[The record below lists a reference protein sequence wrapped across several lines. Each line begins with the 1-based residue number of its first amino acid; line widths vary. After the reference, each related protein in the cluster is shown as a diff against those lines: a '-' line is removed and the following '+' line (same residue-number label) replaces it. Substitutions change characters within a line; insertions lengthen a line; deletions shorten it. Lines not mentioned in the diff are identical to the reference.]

1 MCTHSNI
8 LFVSVRQRGVH
19 QRIEHCKNNFG
30 IQDHTHN
37 LPSYCRTRY
46 HNTRLT
52 RRHRFLPYR
61 DMSER
66 SQSDPN
72 LAGSHSDTYTIH
84 FVPNECLP
92 DKNVR
97 LVRLTYTTLRSCLLG
112 RCAAASA
119 GRGTIHCNDRDDH
132 MANDQDHFWH
142 PNIRCCSPF
151 RSSPF
156 HRCIFHPSGM
166 CHASYMVFWL
176 RPHTQCHICYRS
188 NRTHTHMF
196 RPAYSL
202 HQNTANMFRW
212 KQLTRS
218 LNVSCRAKRRRR
230 AQVG

>member
-132 MANDQDHFWH
+132 MASDQDRFWH

-156 HRCIFHPSGM
+156 HRCIFHSFFTSCSLALGGSRGR
-166 CHASYMVFWL
+166 ASARCRSRADRARSDTSSL
-176 RPHTQCHICYRS
+176 EHTRLGRACAQCGS
-188 NRTHTHMF
+188 KVNFPGAKSKAT
-196 RPAYSL
+196 
-202 HQNTANMFRW
+202 NT
-212 KQLTRS
+212 
-218 LNVSCRAKRRRR
+218 
-230 AQVG
+230 